1 MENTSFLNNTISLSG
16 QIISSFT
23 FSHKAYGEDFYSF
36 MLKTK
41 RLSDNYDILPITVP
55 ERLLINID
63 AKENDFVNILG
74 QLRTYNSYYDNK
86 NHLILTV
93 FATKIEIC
101 CENIKDINSIH
112 LNGYICKAP
121 VYRTTPFGREIADI
135 LLAVNRAY
143 GKSDYIPI
151 ICWGRN
157 AKFASSLEVGKN
169 INIQGR
175 MQSRQYQKKIS
186 ETEVIEKTAY
196 EVSVSQIELIEF
208 DKTLNE

>member
-101 CENIKDINSIH
+101 CENIKI
-112 LNGYICKAP
+112 
-121 VYRTTPFGREIADI
+121 
-135 LLAVNRAY
+135 
-143 GKSDYIPI
+143 
-151 ICWGRN
+151 
-157 AKFASSLEVGKN
+157 
-169 INIQGR
+169 
-175 MQSRQYQKKIS
+175 
-186 ETEVIEKTAY
+186 
-196 EVSVSQIELIEF
+196 
-208 DKTLNE
+208 